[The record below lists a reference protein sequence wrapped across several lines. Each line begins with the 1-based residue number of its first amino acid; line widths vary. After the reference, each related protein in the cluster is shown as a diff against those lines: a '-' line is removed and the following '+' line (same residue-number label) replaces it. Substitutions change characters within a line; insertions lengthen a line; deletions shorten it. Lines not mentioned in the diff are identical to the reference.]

1 MSRPAFRRANWCVHI
16 VLSEIASLRHFVL
29 LDPKGPIGADEKS
42 IIILATAL
50 MLIVVIPVIV
60 MAIVFPW
67 RYRASNTRATYAPNW
82 SHSGRI
88 EAVVWLVPCLI
99 IAVLATVTWVSS
111 HDLDPY
117 KPIASTAKPIEVQ
130 VVSLDWKW
138 LFIYPTLNIAS
149 VNELAFPAG
158 TPVHFAL
165 TSSSVM
171 TSFFIPQ
178 LGSQIYT
185 MSGMQTQLSLLAN
198 EPGNYMGIAAN
209 YSGGGFSDM
218 TFQARA
224 MTDSDF
230 AAWVEKVRTSHDT
243 LTPAVYRDLEK
254 PTEKVPVAY
263 YSAVGSNIFHDVLNK
278 CANGAMCTDDAM
290 KLSMASETLGSN
302 VGLCRVPQKKV
313 IE

>member
-1 MSRPAFRRANWCVHI
+1 
-16 VLSEIASLRHFVL
+16 VLSEIASLHHFAL

-42 IIILATAL
+42 IIILATLL
-50 MLIVVIPVIV
+50 MLVVVIPVIV

-88 EAVVWLVPCLI
+88 EAVVWLVPCVI
-99 IAVLATVTWVSS
+99 IAGLATVTWIST

-117 KPIASTAKPIEVQ
+117 KPIAPTVTTASHGKPIEVQ

-138 LFIYPTLNIAS
+138 LFIYPGLNIAT

-158 TPVHFAL
+158 TPVHFSL
-165 TSSSVM
+165 TSGTVM
-171 TSFFIPQ
+171 NSFFIPQ

-185 MSGMQTQLSLLAN
+185 MSGMQTQLSLLAS
-198 EPGNYMGIAAN
+198 EPGNYRGISAN

-224 MTDSDF
+224 MTDADF
-230 AAWVEKVRTSHDT
+230 AAWVQKVRAAHDT
-243 LTPAVYRDLEK
+243 LTPAVYRNLEK
-254 PTEKVPVAY
+254 PTEKVPVTY
-263 YSAVGSNIFHDVLNK
+263 YSEVGPNIFHDALNE

-290 KLSMASETLGSN
+290 KLSMASDALGTN
-302 VGLCRVPQKKV
+302 VGLCTVPQKKV
-313 IE
+313 ID